1 MTLAQ
6 KATLKADI
14 LAKQAS
20 GQPLFGISNEAQIA
34 AYYNAQAVP
43 PFYAWRTTTPA
54 ADIGN
59 AIVWS
64 ALTPVDTPDGTA
76 IYTNRALLCQ
86 AKQINIQ
93 TLIQGRETVASNKAS
108 IRAGLQD
115 ALTNIPSGVGGVS
128 TGGGWNAVKSVMT
141 RTASMLEKLFAAGTG
156 TAVSPADLGCEATLT
171 DQMVSDIVAGL

>member
-1 MTLAQ
+1 MTPAQ
-6 KATLKADI
+6 KATVRADI

-20 GQPLFGISNEAQIA
+20 GQPLFGVVNEAAIA
-34 AYYNAQAVP
+34 AYYNAQAAP
-43 PFYAWRTTTPA
+43 TFYAWRTSTQA

-93 TLIQGRETVASNKAS
+93 TLIQGRDSIASNKS
-108 IRAGLQD
+108 NIRAGLQD
-115 ALTNIPSGVGGVS
+115 ALSFIPSGVGGAA
-128 TGGGWNAVKSVMT
+128 TGGGWNAVKSAMT
-141 RTASMLEKLFAAGTG
+141 RTTSVLEKLFATGTG
-156 TAVSPADLGCEATLT
+156 TAVSPADLGCEDTLT
-171 DQMVSDIVAGL
+171 DQMVSDIIAGL